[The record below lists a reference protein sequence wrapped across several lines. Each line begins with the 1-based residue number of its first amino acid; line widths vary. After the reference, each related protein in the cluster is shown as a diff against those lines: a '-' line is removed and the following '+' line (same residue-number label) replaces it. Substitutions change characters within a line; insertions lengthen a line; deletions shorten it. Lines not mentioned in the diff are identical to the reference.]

1 MNKIIAIYESLPKTV
16 KVFGYLALSTILAE
30 LLIELRG
37 LEQTFLVRISAQL
50 INLGLVF
57 AEQTAGTVK
66 ERLRK

>member
-30 LLIELRG
+30 LLIELGG

>member
-30 LLIELRG
+30 LLIELGG
-37 LEQTFLVRISAQL
+37 LEQTFLVRITAQL

>member
-30 LLIELRG
+30 LLIELGG
-37 LEQTFLVRISAQL
+37 LEQTFLVRITAQL

-57 AEQTAGTVK
+57 IEQSAGVVK
-66 ERLRK
+66 ERFRK